1 MPLCMNTS
9 IKPFIIIVP
18 KVTFLIKQLNLKL
31 AKNTGRPLSISP
43 EHIISLGIFWKK
55 QGVMT
60 KKSLYDLFDLQCSY
74 KTLVV
79 LLNKFI
85 KEIAKITMILMKEL
99 GKYAHLIKHTDATDI
114 PVCLNKNAKHH
125 KTMASLSSWGH
136 SGKGLY
142 YGIRMNITTD
152 LEGRLL
158 ALHFA
163 TGGGDDRKAFA
174 KMNDTLYGIFIADA
188 GYISQDL
195 ARKFFI
201 EKRRILFAK
210 PRANMKKFA
219 TELNNQL
226 YDTRMLIEQHFRNLK
241 EFYLLVTHLPRSIDG
256 YFGNYV
262 YALLAYVLA

>member
-1 MPLCMNTS
+1 MNTS
-9 IKPFIIIVP
+9 IKPFISIVP
-18 KVTFLIKQLNLKL
+18 KVTFLIKHLNLKL
-31 AKNTGRPLSISP
+31 SKNTGRPLSLSP

-55 QGVMT
+55 QGIIT
-60 KKSLYDLFDLQCSY
+60 KKSLYDMFEPKCSY

-79 LLNKFI
+79 LLKKFT
-85 KEIAKITMILMKEL
+85 KETLQILVMLTHEL
-99 GKYAHLIKHTDATDI
+99 RKKSHLVKHTDSTDI

-125 KTMASLSSWGH
+125 KTMQEVSSWGH
-136 SGKGLY
+136 SGKGFY
-142 YGIRMNITTD
+142 YGIKMNITTD

-158 ALHFA
+158 AIYFTSA
-163 TGGGDDRKAFA
+163 NGDDRKSFA
-174 KMNDTLYGIFIADA
+174 KMNANLRGIFIADS
-188 GYISQDL
+188 GYISEDL

-201 EKRRILFAK
+201 EHRRILFAK
-210 PRANMKKFA
+210 PKANMKKLA

-241 EFYLLVTHLPRSIDG
+241 EFYLFVTHLPRSTDG